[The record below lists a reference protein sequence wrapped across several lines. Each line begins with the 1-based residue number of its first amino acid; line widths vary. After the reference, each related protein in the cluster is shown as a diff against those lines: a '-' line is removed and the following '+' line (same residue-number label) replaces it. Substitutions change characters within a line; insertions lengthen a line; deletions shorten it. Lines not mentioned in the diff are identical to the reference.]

1 MEEKITY
8 VVKVNYKGTDGYG
21 YGLPRSKTET
31 YNFDA
36 LEKAESYKP
45 EFIAIP
51 EGTGVMTVLF
61 PESIERY
68 KITTIT
74 ERIG

>member
-21 YGLPRSKTET
+21 YGLPRSKTKT
-31 YNFDA
+31 FDFA
-36 LEKAESYKP
+36 TLEEAESYKP
-45 EFIAIP
+45 KYIAIT

-68 KITTIT
+68 KITIT